1 MKLHQE
7 DGTFPKQN
15 TEFHSSRFLSN
26 LGNYKELSNL
36 MRGMRLGDGYSTL
49 SSAIS

>member
-15 TEFHSSRFLSN
+15 TEFHSYLLLSN
-26 LGNYKELSNL
+26 LGSYEALSNL
-36 MRGMRLGDGYSTL
+36 MLWYEAGRWIFYL
-49 SSAIS
+49 

>member
-36 MRGMRLGDGYSTL
+36 MQWDEAGRWIFYP
-49 SSAIS
+49 